1 MEECTSI
8 PSLSQAMP
16 DLFPLRE
23 FNKIPM
29 TPISEQGSYLLK
41 TAPLGVALIKSVS
54 GRIIHVNDACCHLL
68 GRTAQQVL
76 GQTWMRFTHLDDV
89 ARDHYA
95 IYQMFET
102 MSPQIFMK
110 KRYVKP
116 NGDIVHAQVTIT
128 PFNDGGNEPTH
139 MVMIQDVTEQLRIQ
153 EELKIRSEELRE
165 SREEMLNAFV
175 VFSRIRDRETGNH
188 LWRTRAYMRVILE
201 SLNKG
206 LPFSR
211 QGIEIIASASALHDI
226 GKIGIPDSILLK
238 AGKLDPDE
246 MKVMKTHPTLGSD
259 AILETM
265 QYLTGNGSLM
275 YAREIA
281 EYHHER
287 WDGEGYPHGLKG
299 TTIPLTARIMAVVD
313 SYDALRSVRPY
324 KEAFSHEVAM
334 STIESESGSHFDPD
348 IVDVFFE
355 KENLIYE
362 LSKMKNYTTCAPCTP
377 CTPCA

>member
-1 MEECTSI
+1 MEECASI
-8 PSLSQAMP
+8 PFLSQAMP

-29 TPISEQGSYLLK
+29 TPISEQGSYLLQ

-76 GQTWMRFTHLDDV
+76 GQTWMHFTHLDDV
-89 ARDHYA
+89 ARNHYA

-102 MSPQIFMK
+102 KIPQIFIK

-128 PFNDGGNEPTH
+128 PFNDGGKEPTH

-246 MKVMKTHPTLGSD
+246 MKVMKTHPTLGSN

-265 QYLTGNGSLM
+265 QYLKGNGSLM

-299 TTIPLTARIMAVVD
+299 ATIPLTARIMAVVD
-313 SYDALRSVRPY
+313 SYDAIRSVRPY
-324 KEAFSHEVAM
+324 KQAFSHEVAM

-355 KENLIYE
+355 KESLINE

-377 CTPCA
+377 CA